1 LIMPLIKFENVD
13 FSYLP
18 KERILNKISFS
29 LEKGHCLA
37 IVGESGSG
45 KSTLGKLIIG
55 ELKTKQGSI
64 EYQNKPLNKCRQDKR
79 LSYTKNVQ
87 MVFQDSTET
96 FNPQIRI
103 KDILAEPFI
112 IHRLPFDDQ
121 ILSALLKEVFLP
133 SYFLTCYPHQLSGGQ
148 KQRLSIARAL
158 SLKPSLLIL
167 DEPTSSLDIITKM
180 QVLSLL
186 KSIKNKFNATYILIT
201 HELNIARV
209 MADKVI
215 VLKKG
220 EIVESGD
227 MREIFANPQH
237 NYSKKLLSSIS
248 NL

>member
-1 LIMPLIKFENVD
+1 MPLIKFKNVD
-13 FSYLP
+13 FSYYP
-18 KERILNKISFS
+18 KEPTLKQISFS

-55 ELKTKQGSI
+55 EIKAKHGSI
-64 EYQNKPLNKCRQDKR
+64 EYQSKPLCDCLKNEK
-79 LSYTKNVQ
+79 LNYTKNVQ

-96 FNPQIRI
+96 FNPQVKI

-112 IHRLPFDDQ
+112 IHRLPFNDQ
-121 ILSALLKEVFLP
+121 VLSALLMEVFLP
-133 SYFLTCYPHQLSGGQ
+133 SYLLTSYPHQLSGGQ
-148 KQRLSIARAL
+148 RQRLSIARAL

-186 KSIKNKFNATYILIT
+186 KSIKNKFNTSYILIT

-209 MADKVI
+209 MADEVI
-215 VLKKG
+215 VLKSG
-220 EIVESGD
+220 EIVEFGD
-227 MREIFANPQH
+227 MKDIFANPQH